1 MCNYTICIC
10 PINLFKTVHSEVID
24 NDLTLLEIEG
34 GKEAKR
40 VFKLSNIF
48 IFRVHAYIDHG
59 LSKLLSICLSKDI
72 FLDKANLRRRTN
84 KKLRYFFPVHTRSE
98 YNNKQRR

>member
-1 MCNYTICIC
+1 MCNYTIYIC
-10 PINLFKTVHSEVID
+10 PINLFKSAHSEVID
-24 NDLTLLEIEG
+24 IDLILLDIEG

-48 IFRVHAYIDHG
+48 IFRVQAYIDHG
-59 LSKLLSICLSKDI
+59 LSKFLSICLSKDI
-72 FLDKANLRRRTN
+72 FLDKSNLKRRTN
-84 KKLRYFFPVHTRSE
+84 RKCRYFYPVHSRSE